1 MAARAGLSRASFG
14 AAARS
19 RIQERLRTDMA
30 RRDGLG
36 RQARSALDGI
46 VHALKPE
53 GMDPHL
59 PARHL
64 LDYVLDGPDGP
75 RAVVAAGDPATATH
89 LTWLVSGMGIR
100 PHTAM
105 WGTAREAAQ
114 LAAAQ
119 RAAGAPRPA
128 VLAWLGYAAPTP
140 WRVLLDGPGRRGGER
155 LADDVAAWWD
165 FARTGAGETEDRAGE
180 PDDDRPSLRARGTAL
195 HGAVEAHSYGSLVA
209 AHALRLLAERGLQP
223 DDVEVLDDTDGGADG
238 DAEAGA
244 EAGAAATARHA
255 ARPAERPVEALVVS
269 GAVGLPAALAARAGR
284 LGLPPG
290 RVFRAQAPG
299 DVLAR
304 VGRAL
309 GRRRD
314 WTDAILLPVTPRPGL
329 EGAAVHGHRTARW
342 SPAAGA
348 DAPRGYRDPGT
359 VTLAATARVT
369 AGLPLPPEPA

>member
-1 MAARAGLSRASFG
+1 
-14 AAARS
+14 
-19 RIQERLRTDMA
+19 MA

-36 RQARSALDGI
+36 RRARSALDGI

-64 LDYVLDGPDGP
+64 LDYVLEGPDGP

-100 PHTAM
+100 PQTAM
-105 WGTAREAAQ
+105 WGTAREAAH

-119 RAAGAPRPA
+119 RAVGAPRP
-128 VLAWLGYAAPTP
+128 VVIAWLGYPAPSP
-140 WRVLLDGPGRRGGER
+140 WRVVLDGPGRRGGAM
-155 LADDVAAWWD
+155 LAADVRAWWA
-165 FARTGAGETEDRAGE
+165 FTRAGAGQREDADAG
-180 PDDDRPSLRARGTAL
+180 PPLRARGTAV
-195 HGAVEAHSYGSLVA
+195 HGAVEAHSYGSLMA
-209 AHALRLLAERGLQP
+209 AHALRLLAEHGLQP
-223 DDVEVLDDTDGGADG
+223 DDAD
-238 DAEAGA
+238 AP
-244 EAGAAATARHA
+244 
-255 ARPAERPVEALVVS
+255 RPAERPVEALVVS

-284 LGLPPG
+284 LGVPAG

-304 VGRAL
+304 VGRAV

-314 WTDAILLPVTPRPGL
+314 WTDAMLLPVSPRPGL
-329 EGAAVHGHRTARW
+329 DGAAVHGHRTARW
-342 SPAAGA
+342 SPGAGEH
-348 DAPRGYRDPGT
+348 APRGYRDPGT

-369 AGLPLPPEPA
+369 AGLPLPPEGVGGVPGGG

>member
-1 MAARAGLSRASFG
+1 
-14 AAARS
+14 
-19 RIQERLRTDMA
+19 MA

-100 PHTAM
+100 PQTAM
-105 WGTAREAAQ
+105 WGTAREAAH

-119 RAAGAPRPA
+119 RAAGAPRP
-128 VLAWLGYAAPTP
+128 VVIAWLGYPAPTP
-140 WRVLLDGPGRRGGER
+140 WRVVLDGPGRRGGVV
-155 LADDVAAWWD
+155 LAADVQAWWE
-165 FARTGAGETEDRAGE
+165 FLRHGPGE
-180 PDDDRPSLRARGTAL
+180 DDDAAPALRARGTAV

-209 AHALRLLAERGLQP
+209 AHALRLLADRGLQP
-223 DDVEVLDDTDGGADG
+223 DD
-238 DAEAGA
+238 AEAPW
-244 EAGAAATARHA
+244 
-255 ARPAERPVEALVVS
+255 PAERPVEALVVS
-269 GAVGLPAALAARAGR
+269 GAVGLPAALAAGAAH
-284 LGLPPG
+284 LGLRSG
-290 RVFRAQAPG
+290 RTFRALAPG
-299 DVLAR
+299 DLLAR
-304 VGRAL
+304 VGRAV

-314 WTDAILLPVTPRPGL
+314 WTDAAVLPVAPWPGL
-329 EGAAVHGHRTARW
+329 AGAAVRGHHTARW
-342 SPAAGA
+342 SPTAPE
-348 DAPRGYRDPGT
+348 DAPRGYRDAGS

-369 AGLPLPPEPA
+369 AGLPLSPVPDGADPAGPVAPA

>member
-1 MAARAGLSRASFG
+1 MEPAAGLSPAAFG
-14 AAARS
+14 AAGRARAVA
-19 RIQERLRTDMA
+19 RLRADMA
-30 RRDGLG
+30 RRQELG
-36 RQARSALDGI
+36 ARARSALDGI
-46 VHALKPE
+46 VHALKPA
-53 GMDPHL
+53 GMDPGL

-64 LDYVLDGPDGP
+64 LGYALEGPDGP
-75 RAVVAAGDPATATH
+75 WAVVAAGDPAEATH

-119 RAAGAPRPA
+119 RTAGAPRPA

-165 FARTGAGETEDRAGE
+165 FARTGAGETEDDG
-180 PDDDRPSLRARGTAL
+180 RPPLRARGTAL
-195 HGAVEAHSYGSLVA
+195 HGAIEAHSYGSLVA
-209 AHALRLLAERGLQP
+209 GHALRLLVEAGLQP
-223 DDVEVLDDTDGGADG
+223 DDVEEPEDAV
-238 DAEAGA
+238 AEAGA
-244 EAGAAATARHA
+244 QDTARYA

-284 LGLPPG
+284 LGLPSG

-314 WTDAILLPVTPRPGL
+314 WTDAVLLPVTPRPGL

-369 AGLPLPPEPA
+369 AGLPLPPEAS

>member
-1 MAARAGLSRASFG
+1 
-14 AAARS
+14 
-19 RIQERLRTDMA
+19 MA
-30 RRDGLG
+30 RRDGLC

-46 VHALKPE
+46 VHALTP
-53 GMDPHL
+53 GAMDPRL

-64 LDYVLDGPDGP
+64 LDYALDGPDGP
-75 RAVVAAGDPATATH
+75 RAVVAAGDPAAATH
-89 LTWLVSGMGIR
+89 VTWLVSGMGIR

-155 LADDVAAWWD
+155 LAADVAAWWEH
-165 FARTGAGETEDRAGE
+165 ARAGTGD
-180 PDDDRPSLRARGTAL
+180 PDDGPPPRARGTAL

-223 DDVEVLDDTDGGADG
+223 DDV
-238 DAEAGA
+238 AGP
-244 EAGAAATARHA
+244 
-255 ARPAERPVEALVVS
+255 RPAERPVEALVVS
-269 GAVGLPAALAARAGR
+269 GAVGLPAALAARTG
-284 LGLPPG
+284 LGLPAG

-299 DVLAR
+299 DLLAR
-304 VGRAL
+304 VGRAV

-314 WTDAILLPVTPRPGL
+314 WTDAVPLPVSPRPGL
-329 EGAAVHGHRTARW
+329 AGAAVHGHRTARW
-342 SPAAGA
+342 SPTAGE

-359 VTLAATARVT
+359 VTLAAAARVT
-369 AGLPLPPEPA
+369 AGLPLPPEPGRD